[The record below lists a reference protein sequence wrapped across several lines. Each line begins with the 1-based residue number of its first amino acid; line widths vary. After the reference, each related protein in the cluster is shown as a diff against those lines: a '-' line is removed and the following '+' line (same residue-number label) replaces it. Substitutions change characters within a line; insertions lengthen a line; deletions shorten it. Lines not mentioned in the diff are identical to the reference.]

1 MNCDELT
8 RTIPL
13 YLYSE
18 LSFDE
23 EEQVERHLESC
34 AACRAEV
41 ERNKVILKA
50 FDRVE
55 APADDSLLAEC
66 RQELMRAIHHEAARK
81 RTVAGSSK
89 PSFWQSIVAFWIS
102 FGNIRVPVGIAAA
115 LVVGFLAGRIVFFG
129 PRQAPPSEP
138 LVSTIRSLEPDAS
151 GRVHIA
157 LDETRRRTVSGRLND
172 PGIQQLLLAAAR
184 DEVDPG
190 IRFESLDILKDHA
203 ASSEVRSALVRALQ
217 QDPNPGV
224 RLKALEGLKRFSG
237 DESIRKSLVG
247 VLQTDDNAGVRVQ
260 AIDLLMQQRDQSM
273 VGVFQGL
280 MRKENNNYVRM
291 RVANALEEMNASA
304 GVF

>member
-34 AACRAEV
+34 AACRTEV
-41 ERNKVILKA
+41 ERNKAILKA
-50 FDRVE
+50 FDQVE
-55 APADDSLLAEC
+55 TKADDGLLAEC
-66 RQELMRAIHHEAARK
+66 RQELMRAVGREAAR
-81 RTVAGSSK
+81 GK
-89 PSFWQSIVAFWIS
+89 PSLWQSIAAFWIS
-102 FGNIRVPVGIAAA
+102 FGNIRVPVGMAAA
-115 LVVGFLAGRIVFFG
+115 LVVGFLAGRVVFFG

-157 LDETRRRTVSGRLND
+157 LDETRRRTVSGNLND

-184 DEVDPG
+184 DEVNPG
-190 IRFESLDILKDHA
+190 IRFESLEILKDHA
-203 ASSEVRSALVRALQ
+203 ASGEVRSALVRVLQ
-217 QDPNPGV
+217 KDPNPGV
-224 RLKALEGLKRFSG
+224 RLKALEGLKQFSG

-247 VLQTDDNAGVRVQ
+247 VLQADDNAGVRVQ